1 MMGLKAD
8 LEGQSNEFKSG
19 DRVVSTNLPKKTQ
32 SKLFIHRFEKV
43 GLRVGSDLDKN
54 LIGQQDPRS
63 DIYPKF
69 STSHLSISHHP
80 SSYLSYIKAIINSIH
95 GLVLSW

>member
-63 DIYPKF
+63 DIYCIP
-69 STSHLSISHHP
+69 SSQVLISLSLIILAAISHTSKR
-80 SSYLSYIKAIINSIH
+80 SSTLSTA
-95 GLVLSW
+95 